1 MKSTCV
7 LPSLSDLLNPTTAP
21 YYNHHQHHRNHHHQP
36 QQQRYTRPSSHSV
49 LQVSNLL
56 TEEDVEDYDDEPVK
70 AKRKRASPSQ
80 LSVLNRVFE
89 QTFFPSTE
97 LRMEL
102 GKQLGMSPRTVQI
115 WFQNKRQSIRTRE
128 RVVTH
133 IASPPIS
140 PSIRHYAS
148 PPPPP
153 PSSTNHHHYSQK
165 PAHIS
170 LPPLRLPQPPTFP
183 LTPSSSVQ
191 SSPSSFD
198 NSILFRDY

>member
-153 PSSTNHHHYSQK
+153 PPSTNHHHYSQK

>member
-7 LPSLSDLLNPTTAP
+7 LPSLSDLLNPTAP
-21 YYNHHQHHRNHHHQP
+21 YYNNHHNRRY
-36 QQQRYTRPSSHSV
+36 QRPLSHSV

-56 TEEDVEDYDDEPVK
+56 TDDPVDEYDDGPVK
-70 AKRKRASPSQ
+70 PKRRRASPHQ

-128 RVVTH
+128 RVVSQ
-133 IASPPIS
+133 IVSPPIS
-140 PSIRHYAS
+140 PSSRQYAS

-153 PSSTNHHHYSQK
+153 PPASNHRYIHK
-165 PAHIS
+165 PESIS
-170 LPPLRLPQPPTFP
+170 LPPLRLPQAPTFP

>member
-21 YYNHHQHHRNHHHQP
+21 YYNHHQHHL
-36 QQQRYTRPSSHSV
+36 

-56 TEEDVEDYDDEPVK
+56 TEDDMEDYDDEPVK

-128 RVVTH
+128 RGVTH

-153 PSSTNHHHYSQK
+153 TNHHHYNQK

-191 SSPSSFD
+191 SSPNSFD

>member
-7 LPSLSDLLNPTTAP
+7 LPSLSDILNPTTSCF
-21 YYNHHQHHRNHHHQP
+21 NNHQHQRNSHRHHN
-36 QQQRYTRPSSHSV
+36 QRYQRPLSHSV

-56 TEEDVEDYDDEPVK
+56 IEDDIEDYDDEPVK

-115 WFQNKRQSIRTRE
+115 WFQNKRQAAR
-128 RVVTH
+128 RV
-133 IASPPIS
+133 
-140 PSIRHYAS
+140 Y
-148 PPPPP
+148 
-153 PSSTNHHHYSQK
+153 N
-165 PAHIS
+165 
-170 LPPLRLPQPPTFP
+170 
-183 LTPSSSVQ
+183 
-191 SSPSSFD
+191 
-198 NSILFRDY
+198 